1 MDSSPKAHGLP
12 GANVAL
18 RLPRR
23 VQNNPE
29 AAAICTL
36 FAGFGWE
43 VLRPARRKID

>member
-1 MDSSPKAHGLP
+1 MDSSPKAHELP

-29 AAAICTL
+29 AAAVCTL
-36 FAGFGWE
+36 FAGCGCE
-43 VLRPARRKID
+43 ALRPKRRKID